1 MAAATPPTSSE
12 RSQRL
17 RLFLVIVFFWA
28 SIYVFVPIMAPF
40 AEHRGASLQTVGWLV
55 SAYGLAQLILRI
67 PLGVWSDRLR
77 TRRPFIVVGF
87 LASFIG
93 ALGMGFVENPLAMI
107 FFRGLTGVC
116 ASMWVLLSVWYA
128 SHFDPAE
135 TGRAMGLAMVVTNST
150 QLIANLSGG
159 AIADLWGWQAPFA
172 VAAVLAVSGLLLTRT
187 LQESAP
193 SSAPPKLPELLG
205 MGKERSLLTVSLLA
219 ALLQAL
225 PYMSAYGFTSVYATE
240 LGATKTQ
247 LGLVTFAAGLPN
259 AIFAYIGGAL
269 LVPRFSA
276 RNVVL
281 TGFLVAT
288 VGLALFPYADNVW
301 ALLGYQ
307 MLVGVGMGLNFST
320 LMALSIATVPEER
333 RATAMGFFQ
342 SLYSLGMFGGPVM
355 GGALGQHFGLTAVFS
370 GAAIIAATGFL
381 GSLLFLRGPQ
391 AIRVAKV
398 Q

>member
-1 MAAATPPTSSE
+1 
-12 RSQRL
+12 
-17 RLFLVIVFFWA
+17 
-28 SIYVFVPIMAPF
+28 
-40 AEHRGASLQTVGWLV
+40 
-55 SAYGLAQLILRI
+55 
-67 PLGVWSDRLR
+67 
-77 TRRPFIVVGF
+77 
-87 LASFIG
+87 
-93 ALGMGFVENPLAMI
+93 
-107 FFRGLTGVC
+107 
-116 ASMWVLLSVWYA
+116 
-128 SHFDPAE
+128 
-135 TGRAMGLAMVVTNST
+135 
-150 QLIANLSGG
+150 
-159 AIADLWGWQAPFA
+159 
-172 VAAVLAVSGLLLTRT
+172 
-187 LQESAP
+187 
-193 SSAPPKLPELLG
+193 

-259 AIFAYIGGAL
+259 SIFAYIGGAL